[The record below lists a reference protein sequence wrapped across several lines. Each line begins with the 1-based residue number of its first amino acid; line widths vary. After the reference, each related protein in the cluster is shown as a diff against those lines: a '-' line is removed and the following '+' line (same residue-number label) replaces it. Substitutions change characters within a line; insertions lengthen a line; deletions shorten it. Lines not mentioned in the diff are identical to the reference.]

1 MNTITC
7 QGCGTKVARGHAH
20 IRSIRFEQVGWCR
33 PCWTALSVTVPS
45 PRTPSDVPVSQT
57 TVGGRA

>member
-7 QGCGTKVARGHAH
+7 QSCGTEVARGHAH

-33 PCWTALSVTVPS
+33 PCWTKPDVAAPS
-45 PRTPSDVPVSQT
+45 PLTSSIVPVRQT